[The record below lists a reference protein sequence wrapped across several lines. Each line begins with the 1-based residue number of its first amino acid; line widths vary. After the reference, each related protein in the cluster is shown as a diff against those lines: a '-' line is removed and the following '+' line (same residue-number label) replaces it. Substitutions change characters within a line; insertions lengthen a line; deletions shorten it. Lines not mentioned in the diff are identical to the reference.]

1 MRTSILLVFIIIFS
15 QFACGQTRTEEQD
28 WVVLRY
34 IDRYKDIAMEEMI
47 RAGVPAS
54 IKLGQAV
61 LESNAGRSDLARKAR
76 NHFGLKCGSNWDGET
91 YAHKDDDYDEY
102 GNLIKSC
109 FRKFDSAK
117 RSFYGHSEFLQKAR
131 YRFLFT
137 DLNPQDYESW
147 AHGLKTAGYATN
159 PQYATILIGI
169 IRKYELYRYDKL
181 AIEGLEMEPVDP
193 IVAVATTGTISRNN
207 DLRMVF
213 AAADQTP
220 SEIANQYRVKLKC
233 LRKYNERLGGDS
245 RKLDQGE
252 KIYLQ
257 KKRRSWRG
265 REKYH
270 LVKEGE
276 TMYQISQQY
285 GIRLSQIYRKN
296 RMEKGT
302 QPAIGEQVKIRGW
315 RIKSKNK
322 PQLRDASLDEN
333 ENVASTGNSNNTNDD
348 EFLFEEDQVE
358 VYHLVVKGD
367 TLYSLALRYDITVQT
382 LKKLNNFSENENTIS
397 LGQRLRVK

>member
-1 MRTSILLVFIIIFS
+1 MRTSILLVFVIIFS

-54 IKLGQAV
+54 IKLGQAI

-76 NHFGLKCGSNWDGET
+76 NHFGIKCGSNWDGDT
-91 YAHKDDDYDEY
+91 YAHKDDDYDAN

-159 PQYATILIGI
+159 PKYASILINI
-169 IRKYELYRYDKL
+169 IRKYELYKYDQL
-181 AIEGLEMEPVDP
+181 AIDGLKEDPIDP
-193 IVAVATTGTISRNN
+193 IVPVATAGTISRNN

-213 AAADQTP
+213 ASQDQTP
-220 SEIANQYRVKLKC
+220 LSISNKYGVKLRC
-233 LRKYNERLGGDS
+233 LRKYNERLGSDT
-245 RKLDQGE
+245 RKLAQGE

-270 LVKEGE
+270 IVQDGE
-276 TMYQISQQY
+276 TMYQVAQKY
-285 GIRLSQIYRKN
+285 GVRLAQLYRKN
-296 RMEKGT
+296 RMDKGT
-302 QPAIGEQVKIRGW
+302 QPGIGEKLKIRGW
-315 RIKSKNK
+315 RIKSKNAPK
-322 PQLRDASLDEN
+322 LRDASLDE
-333 ENVASTGNSNNTNDD
+333 TGNEIIAGRGNGKDSED

-382 LKKLNNFSENENTIS
+382 LKKLNSLTENTIS
-397 LGQRLRVK
+397 VGQRLRVK